1 MSEPVWSVEYLYDQA
16 LQLAKKSNHELSI
29 DHFWF
34 VADRDLAGA
43 APRDM
48 ESLFARAIN
57 YTTFDK
63 AIAKYGIAGD
73 PDIDASLRRLHILSK
88 LPEPKSPEDAL
99 RSMCKTNL
107 LFLAREIFNKL
118 FTFSTH
124 ARVCNFFIQKDP
136 SIPYEKVDQQDPT
149 KERLLLYPRGSFK
162 STLDVVDCA
171 QWIVIY
177 PDIRILILAAES
189 GL

>member
-107 LFLAREIFNKL
+107 LFLAREIFNNL
-118 FTFSTH
+118 VPFSTH
-124 ARVCNFFIQKDP
+124 PRLCTFFLPKHPPIP
-136 SIPYEKVDQQDPT
+136 SDKPHHQP
-149 KERLLLYPRGSFK
+149 
-162 STLDVVDCA
+162 
-171 QWIVIY
+171 
-177 PDIRILILAAES
+177 
-189 GL
+189 